1 MVSEDARRLTRD
13 VPAAVRDDARQPTRR
28 VPATVRND
36 AGRPT
41 RHVPATVRDDRGQA
55 TVEFVAVLPLVAAL
69 LAALWQLALVGYAEW
84 AASAAA
90 RAAARADAVGAD
102 PAGAARAHLARS
114 LESGLRVRSLSRG
127 AVRVAVRIPTL
138 PGLPGLGHARA
149 TGHFEPQS

>member
-1 MVSEDARRLTRD
+1 MVSEDARR
-13 VPAAVRDDARQPTRR
+13 PKRQ
-28 VPATVRND
+28 VPATVRDD
-36 AGRPT
+36 AARPT
-41 RHVPATVRDDRGQA
+41 RQLPARVRDDRGQA
-55 TVEFVAVLPLVAAL
+55 TVELVAVLPLVAAL

-138 PGLPGLGHARA
+138 PGIPGLGHARA